1 MEAKMRK
8 MLMIAVAG
16 VLLLAGSAFLV
27 KSAPTSAT
35 YAPQSSHSAFDL
47 MSKSKNLPTAP
58 APDAF

>member
-8 MLMIAVAG
+8 MLIIATAG

-27 KSAPTSAT
+27 RTTPTSAT
-35 YAPQSSHSAFDL
+35 HAPQSSHSAFDL
-47 MSKSKNLPTAP
+47 MSKSKNLPAAP